1 MRSTLLLF
9 KVNQWAGH
17 FFYWHRRSRLLLPG
31 SCLICMQ
38 PLVGERDLCL
48 TCAKQLP
55 ANTHCCQL
63 CANTLPAEHQP
74 PICHHCFKAPAA
86 FDQAFAPWLYLPP
99 YSQLIWEFKYTKN
112 LAAGYLLLDLLFD
125 TLSNKNKIY
134 DCLVVMPGQKARIK
148 KRGYHAPTWLAKRLA
163 LMCNLNFK
171 KDGLKRIKDI
181 PSQQDLGRK
190 ERWLNPKGAFKAS
203 RKLAGKKVLLLDDV
217 ITTGAS
223 AHWAADE
230 IKQKGAIS
238 VDLLA
243 TAKTPI
249 NTFQSLVE

>member
-1 MRSTLLLF
+1 MRSTIIIT
-9 KVNQWAGH
+9 KVNDWQKKL
-17 FFYWHRRSRLLLPG
+17 FYWHRSSRWLLPG
-31 SCLICMQ
+31 TCLICMH
-38 PLVGERDLCL
+38 PLVGERDLCRL
-48 TCAKQLP
+48 CLKQLP
-55 ANTHCCQL
+55 HNTNACKF
-63 CANTLPAEHQP
+63 CAEPLTTKRQP
-74 PICHHCFKAPAA
+74 PICNYCYQAPVA